1 MRHYPIIPLCLLLGP
16 LWFAGSAAADRTP
29 AAPASTAVK
38 SPCVAVAA
46 VNITLSGLQSIGGA
60 ALARGDRVLVTAQ
73 TSPIDNGIYIADTR
87 QWRRAADFHGA
98 GDAVNGTL
106 VVVPSGVGLGV
117 FYQVLGA
124 NPIVPGTSPINFVAR
139 DNPNLAYPKS
149 PAEITASDTVVNYG
163 FAPGVVDRYG
173 VNNQITLP
181 DMGPAEQAAIDQ
193 MLAGGSP
200 VRFLNGAYSIVTLP
214 TFGAPTNRQIPI
226 DIGGQG
232 LSTQIINN
240 ARAGSGFTFTL
251 PSGAYLHDLLLT
263 GNSAH
268 KNGGVLVDGTTTAA
282 IRWRIE
288 RVYSLTPGIGF
299 EFKNTNSGVIRDC
312 WHWADNAPIL
322 RVPQTVTPSDI
333 GHGIYATGGF
343 VHDVS
348 IYDFQGGVS
357 RNYASGQRW
366 IKNDATNS
374 LNFRIRGGLAVN
386 ESPGNSQKLLELGNA
401 AGGSHI
407 FGSEVTG
414 IYHESGFLEFN
425 DVAFSNIQ
433 SLNNGGVVDK
443 SGVGL
448 SFNLN
453 SIANV
458 IGANSESGGSL
469 TFDRSSGGNIVMAGA
484 YAAYGDLVTSS
495 ARNTY
500 LTAYRSASNRGV
512 VDNTLT
518 YSASMTPNMLAGSL
532 VRIVAT
538 DSTPF
543 TINAPL
549 NASSGGSM
557 TLVILNTSGGALGT
571 ITWNSVFKLSTWTSP
586 AKGFNRSI
594 SFVYDGAHWV
604 ESSQVGVDVPN

>member
-1 MRHYPIIPLCLLLGP
+1 MKHCLGILLCLLLGP
-16 LWFAGSAAADRTP
+16 LSFADSVHTDRSSATLT
-29 AAPASTAVK
+29 STAVK
-38 SPCVAVAA
+38 APCVAVAA
-46 VNITLSGLQSIGGA
+46 VNITLSGLRNIGGVTVT
-60 ALARGDRVLVTAQ
+60 RGDRVLVTAQ
-73 TSPIDNGIYIADTR
+73 TSPVDNGIYVADTGR
-87 QWRRAADFHGA
+87 WQRAGDFEGVR
-98 GDAVNGTL
+98 DAVNGTL
-106 VVVPSGVGLGV
+106 VVVPSGGGLGV
-117 FYQVLGA
+117 FYQVLGT
-124 NPIVPGTSPINFVAR
+124 NPIIPGTSPINFVPR
-139 DNPNLAYPKS
+139 DNPNLTYPKT

-173 VNNQITLP
+173 VNNQTTLP

-200 VRFLNGAYSIVTLP
+200 VRFLNGAYSIVTPP
-214 TFGAPTNRQIPI
+214 TFGTPTNKQIPI

-232 LSTQIINN
+232 LNTQIINN
-240 ARAGSGFTFTL
+240 ARTGSGFTFTL

-268 KNGGVLVDGTTTAA
+268 KNGGVLIDGTKTAA
-282 IRWRIE
+282 IGWRIE
-288 RVYSLTPGIGF
+288 RVYSLMPGIGF
-299 EFKNTNSGVIRDC
+299 EFKNTNIGVIRDS

-322 RVPQTVTPSDI
+322 RVLQTVTPSDI

-357 RNYASGQRW
+357 RNYAPGQRW
-366 IKNDATNS
+366 IKNDAINS

-386 ESPGNSQKLLELGNA
+386 ESPASSQKLLELGNA

-407 FGSEVTG
+407 FGAEVTG

-443 SGVGL
+443 SGVGV

-453 SIANV
+453 SISNV
-458 IGANSESGGSL
+458 IGANSESGSSL
-469 TFDRSSGGNIVMAGA
+469 TFDKSSGGNVIMAGA
-484 YAAYGDLVTSS
+484 YASYGDSVTSS
-495 ARNTY
+495 SRNTY

-518 YSASMTPNMLAGSL
+518 YSTSMTPNMLAGSL
-532 VRIVAT
+532 ARIVAT
-538 DSTPF
+538 DSSSF

-549 NASSGGSM
+549 NPSPGASM
-557 TLVILNTSGGALGT
+557 TLVISNMSDGALGT
-571 ITWNSVFKLSTWTSP
+571 ITWNSVFKMAAWTSP
-586 AKGFNRSI
+586 ARGFNRSI
-594 SFVYDGAHWV
+594 AFVYDGVHWV
-604 ESSQVGVDVPN
+604 QSSQTGADVPN

>member
-1 MRHYPIIPLCLLLGP
+1 MKRYIGILLCLLLGP
-16 LWFAGSAAADRTP
+16 LAFAGSATTDRTSGT
-29 AAPASTAVK
+29 AASTGVK
-38 SPCVAVAA
+38 PPGVAVAA
-46 VNITLSGLQSIGGA
+46 A
-60 ALARGDRVLVTAQ
+60 
-73 TSPIDNGIYIADTR
+73 
-87 QWRRAADFHGA
+87 
-98 GDAVNGTL
+98 
-106 VVVPSGVGLGV
+106 
-117 FYQVLGA
+117 
-124 NPIVPGTSPINFVAR
+124 
-139 DNPNLAYPKS
+139 NPNLTYPKT

-173 VNNQITLP
+173 VNNQTTLP

-214 TFGAPTNRQIPI
+214 TFGTPTNKQIPI

-232 LSTQIINN
+232 LNTQIINN

-268 KNGGVLVDGTTTAA
+268 QNGGVLVDGTKTAA
-282 IRWRIE
+282 IRWLIE
-288 RVYSLTPGIGF
+288 RVYSLMPGIGF
-299 EFKNTNSGVIRDC
+299 EFKNTNSGVIRDS

-407 FGSEVTG
+407 FGAEVTG

-453 SIANV
+453 SIANA
-458 IGANSESGGSL
+458 IGANSESGSSL
-469 TFDRSSGGNIVMAGA
+469 TFDRSSGGNVIMAGA
-484 YAAYGDLVTSS
+484 YASYSDSVTSS

-500 LTAYRSASNRGV
+500 LTAHRSASNRGV

-518 YSASMTPNMLAGSL
+518 YSASMTPNVLGGSL

-538 DSTPF
+538 DSTAF

-549 NASSGGSM
+549 NPSPGASM
-557 TLVILNTSGGALGT
+557 TLVISNMSDGALGT
-571 ITWNSVFKLSTWTSP
+571 ITWNSVYKMSAWTSP

-594 SFVYDGAHWV
+594 GFAYDGEHWV
-604 ESSQVGVDVPN
+604 QSSQTGVDVPN